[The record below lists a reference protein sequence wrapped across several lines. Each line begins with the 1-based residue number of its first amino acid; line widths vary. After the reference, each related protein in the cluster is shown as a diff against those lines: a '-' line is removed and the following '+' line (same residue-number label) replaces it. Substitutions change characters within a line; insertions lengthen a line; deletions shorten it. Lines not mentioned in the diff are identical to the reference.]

1 MDYDSVMLKKT
12 PLFDGVSDA
21 DLEKLL
27 GCLDARKRSYCRN
40 EAILLAGEEARD
52 VGVVLSGRVQVVQE
66 DVTGSRAILA
76 QLGEGALFAEAF
88 ACSSFKTLSVSVF
101 SVSESVVMFLD
112 CQKLMT
118 ACPGGCTFHNQLIQN
133 MLRVLA
139 NKNVLLSRKMEHLSK
154 RTTRE
159 KLLSYLSEQAVIC
172 RSREFVIPFNRQ
184 ELADYLCVDRSAMS
198 AELGRLR
205 DEGLLEFERSRF
217 LLRDS
222 G

>member
-1 MDYDSVMLKKT
+1 MNSYYPILKKT
-12 PLFDGVSDA
+12 PLLNGMNDA

-27 GCLDARKRSYCRN
+27 GCLDARKRSFDRN

-52 VGVVLSGRVQVVQE
+52 VGIVLSGRVQVVQE

-76 QLGEGALFAEAF
+76 QLGEGSLFAEAF
-88 ACSSFKTLSVSVF
+88 ACSDFKTLSVSVF
-101 SVSESVVMFLD
+101 SVSECTVLFLD
-112 CQKLMT
+112 CKKLMT
-118 ACPGGCTFHNQLIQN
+118 ACSGGCGFHNQLIQN

-172 RSREFVIPFNRQ
+172 KSREFSIPFNRQ

>member
-1 MDYDSVMLKKT
+1 MNYYYQTLKKT
-12 PLFDGVSDA
+12 PLFDGVNDA
-21 DLEKLL
+21 DMEKLF
-27 GCLDARKRSYCRN
+27 GCLDARKKSYARN

-66 DVTGSRAILA
+66 DVTGSRTILA
-76 QLGEGALFAEAF
+76 QLGEGSLFAEAF
-88 ACSSFKTLSVSVF
+88 ACSSFQTLSVSVF
-101 SVSESVVMFLD
+101 SVTDSVVMFLD

-118 ACPGGCTFHNQLIQN
+118 ACPGGCAFHNQLIQN

-172 RSREFVIPFNRQ
+172 KSHEFTIPFNRQ

-198 AELGRLR
+198 AELCRLR
-205 DEGLLEFERSRF
+205 DDGLLEFERSRF
-217 LLRDS
+217 TLRDS